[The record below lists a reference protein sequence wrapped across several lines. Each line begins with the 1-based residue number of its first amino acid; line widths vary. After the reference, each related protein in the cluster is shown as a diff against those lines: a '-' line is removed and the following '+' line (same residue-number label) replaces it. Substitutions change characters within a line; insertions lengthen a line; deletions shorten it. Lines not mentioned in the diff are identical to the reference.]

1 MADTSAFSE
10 MGSQLTAKIM
20 GSMVWIGI
28 ILIVVCAIGG
38 TMWYFLIYSKKFDIE
53 VRIKSKRADNKY
65 STIVDK
71 AAILTDYQTKS
82 KFFRV
87 WNLRK
92 DLPVPKFN
100 ILQSTNRGDLLEIF
114 REGEDIF
121 YYLTPPK
128 IDDKRVIRSDGKTYL
143 IAEQTQTM
151 VDPDLAFWIIK
162 RKGMNKKM
170 FDTESLLMKLLPYLP
185 HIIGGMIMIF
195 MLYVLMDHLPS
206 ILNSLESLAGTM
218 ANMQKVQVAPAG

>member
-10 MGSQLTAKIM
+10 MGSQLTSKIM
-20 GSMVWIGI
+20 GSIVWVGI

-38 TMWYFLIYSKKFDIE
+38 TMWYFLIYQKKFDIR
-53 VRIKSKRADNKY
+53 VHVKSRRADSKY
-65 STIVDK
+65 SIMVDK
-71 AAILTDYQTKS
+71 AAILTDYTTKS
-82 KFFRV
+82 KFFRI
-87 WNLRK
+87 WDLRK

-100 ILQSTNRGDLLEIF
+100 ILQATNKGDLLEIY

-128 IDDKRVIRSDGKTYL
+128 IENGKVIRSDGKVYL
-143 IAEQTQTM
+143 IADQTHSM
-151 VDPDLAFWIIK
+151 VDPDLAFWIVK

-195 MLYVLMDHLPS
+195 MLYVLMDHLPT
-206 ILNSLESLAGTM
+206 ILKSLESLAGTM
-218 ANMQKVQVAPAG
+218 ANMQKAQIAPAG